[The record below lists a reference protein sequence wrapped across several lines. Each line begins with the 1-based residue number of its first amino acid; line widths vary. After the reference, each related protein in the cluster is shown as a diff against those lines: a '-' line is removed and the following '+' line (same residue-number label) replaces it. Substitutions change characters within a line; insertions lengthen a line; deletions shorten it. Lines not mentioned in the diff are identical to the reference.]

1 MTSLM
6 SLRRTGFSCCC
17 IDTDGFVLLLVAVL
31 QGDFF
36 HLAFLLRLFSS
47 FRMWC
52 LSSIKFNGWSFA
64 HHCRMFRLHVAPF
77 LLSLPGLVFL
87 LLSLSLSLPGKP
99 VLLSQLLDPRLKDT
113 ELLLL
118 GRWQL
123 SYLGWVGDGQESK

>member
-1 MTSLM
+1 MTRLM
-6 SLRRTGFSCCC
+6 SRSLRRTGFSCCC
-17 IDTDGFVLLLVAVL
+17 IDTDSFVLLLVTVL

-36 HLAFLLRLFSS
+36 HLAFLLFSS
-47 FRMWC
+47 FRMWF

-64 HHCRMFRLHVAPF
+64 HHGRMFRLHVAPF
-77 LLSLPGLVFL
+77 LLSLPSLVFL